1 MPKSDSLDKKC
12 DKMTEEGDTIKHSQ
26 SALPLVAI
34 KGDSPNAILCHLAT
48 SKPRPDKKQGGT
60 HLRTTLL

>member
-1 MPKSDSLDKKC
+1 MA
-12 DKMTEEGDTIKHSQ
+12 EEGDTIKHSQ

-48 SKPRPDKKQGGT
+48 TKPRPDKKQGGT
-60 HLRTTLL
+60 QLRTTLL